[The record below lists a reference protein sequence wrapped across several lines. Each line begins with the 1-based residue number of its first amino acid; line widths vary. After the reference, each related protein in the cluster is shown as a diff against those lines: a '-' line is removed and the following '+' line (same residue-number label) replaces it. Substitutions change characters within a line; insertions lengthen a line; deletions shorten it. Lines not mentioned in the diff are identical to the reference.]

1 MPIKITDIN
10 ICRDSVLDE
19 DVSKEYDNFHQ
30 MCLDDQN
37 ADYTTYVNSENQDI
51 NKIKDESFWLLEEI
65 DKTKNDTHVN
75 RFETLCDWVDICNNY
90 NLLPEVSY
98 LTKKYYNDM
107 SDKNLSVAMNNAMQ
121 EWDI

>member
-1 MPIKITDIN
+1 MQIKINSDIQ
-10 ICRDSVLDE
+10 IHCDVILDE
-19 DVSKEYDNFHQ
+19 AIFAEDFDLFHQ
-30 MCLDDQN
+30 TELDEHYL
-37 ADYTTYVNSENQDI
+37 DYINSENQDI
-51 NKIKDESFWLLEEI
+51 NKIKDESSWLLEEI

-75 RFETLCDWVDICNNY
+75 RFETLCAWVDICNNY

-107 SDKNLSVAMNNAMQ
+107 SDKNLSVAINNAMQ